1 MTSSSIAILL
11 GLLLA
16 SGAATAQSE
25 ALYFGPGARRIEFS
39 PEEVQAASE
48 IVISAGLSTTLL
60 FDVDLKREDVE
71 LEGRD
76 RFELVDLGQTTLRLV
91 PSSRVTAAETFRL
104 VVHFRDGAAPV
115 SASFLLRVHPVKAQP
130 LVEVYRRRRTVAT
143 YQQEVRELRAELTR
157 VKEENARVVAEHE
170 APAGLAGLI
179 STGAMDEHGVLGSN
193 MSKVGFLDAEKWL
206 TPSLVRSY
214 RSTARVAVETKLAIT
229 ASGAPWRAKGAML
242 RNKAGAELKV
252 LRIWQEQPI
261 SDEEF
266 KLLVVEAEAPAASV
280 QGPFSL
286 KLWEADGPR
295 TLTLRNITFPEW
307 P

>member
-16 SGAATAQSE
+16 GGAATAQSE
-25 ALYFGPGARRIEFS
+25 ALDFGPVARRIELS

-60 FDVDLKREDVE
+60 FDAGLRREDVE

-91 PSSRVTAAETFRL
+91 PSSRVTAADTFRL

-130 LVEVYRRRRTVAT
+130 LIEIYRGRRTVAT

-157 VKEENARVVAEHE
+157 FKEENARVVAEHE

-179 STGAMDEHGVLGSN
+179 STTAMDEHGVLGSN
-193 MSKVGFLDAEKWL
+193 VSAAVSLEAEKWF
-206 TPSLVRSY
+206 TSSFVRTY
-214 RSTARVAVETKLAIT
+214 RSTARVAVETHLAVK
-229 ASGAPWRAKGAML
+229 AGGAPWRAKGAML

-252 LRIWQEQPI
+252 LRIWQEQILP
-261 SDEEF
+261 DEEF
-266 KLLVVEAEAPAASV
+266 KRLVVEAVAPAASV

>member
-1 MTSSSIAILL
+1 MTSSFIAILL

-16 SGAATAQSE
+16 SGPATAQSE
-25 ALYFGPGARRIEFS
+25 ALDFEPGARRIELS
-39 PEEVQAASE
+39 PEEVHAASE

-60 FDVDLKREDVE
+60 FDGGLKREDVE

-157 VKEENARVVAEHE
+157 FKEEYARVEAEHE
-170 APAGLAGLI
+170 APAGLAGLL
-179 STGAMDEHGVLGSN
+179 STGAMNENGVLGRNVSDAVS
-193 MSKVGFLDAEKWL
+193 MDAEKWIMS
-206 TPSLVRSY
+206 SLVRTY
-214 RSTARVAVETKLAIT
+214 RSNARVAVETHLA
-229 ASGAPWRAKGAML
+229 AKADGAPWRAKGAML
-242 RNKAGAELKV
+242 RSKAGAELKV
-252 LRIWQEQPI
+252 LRIWQEQFMP
-261 SDEEF
+261 DDKF
-266 KLLVVEAEAPAASV
+266 KRLVVEAEAPAASM